1 MYTVRSIAFNLDHE
15 MNPLHF
21 ISNEDLI
28 PSFACP
34 SAKFSPLVFL
44 WDSLF
49 FFFFFDV
56 LLLAFGLYI
65 AFFFFF
71 YQYSSKITH
80 QRYLQ
85 YLPSIVGLVKVGLLP
100 H

>member
-1 MYTVRSIAFNLDHE
+1 
-15 MNPLHF
+15 MNPLYF
-21 ISNEDLI
+21 ISNENLI

-49 FFFFFDV
+49 FFFFDV

-65 AFFFFF
+65 AFFFN
-71 YQYSSKITH
+71 QYSSKITH